1 MACFCCR
8 RINTTTSLV
17 VLFHL
22 PRAERFVRHALL
34 AEPAFLDL
42 HRRAFFNPSLE
53 TSEEMVNSTLRS
65 PIGTF
70 FTQTHSPES
79 RAPGR
84 RQCEE
89 AFGRPLGHLP
99 LDVYRGAFC
108 GFSLHRWVKED
119 KQKLGATIEAPVPR
133 TRLRK
138 SRAEERRCPPSSQ
151 LVFRGGSDLIPKQ
164 DF

>member
-42 HRRAFFNPSLE
+42 YRVAFFCPSLGN
-53 TSEEMVNSTLRS
+53 SEEMANSTFPYS
-65 PIGTF
+65 IGTF

-84 RQCEE
+84 RPCEE
-89 AFGRPLGHLP
+89 AVGRPLGHLP
-99 LDVYRGAFC
+99 LDVYRDAFC

-119 KQKLGATIEAPVPR
+119 KQKFGATIEAPVPR
-133 TRLRK
+133 SGLRK